1 MSKRPF
7 YESKPSYTIS
17 GWIQILNRFY
27 KICVYIKPIPRLEY
41 LSELLNQFQHI
52 NSKNKAYFLGMLYEN
67 ERLYFKQLFT
77 KELDEDFFLEIK
89 EQLEV
94 ALSEGYQY
102 EDEDFFKSPSE
113 LSEYENWESDTDA
126 LIEISKLFFKFSSKE
141 IPEDLEALEYLKLSI
156 DAPDYGFYDEDPLEE
171 ESYEVEYWT
180 IKQIFEDL

>member
-1 MSKRPF
+1 M
-7 YESKPSYTIS
+7 
-17 GWIQILNRFY
+17 
-27 KICVYIKPIPRLEY
+27 KI
-41 LSELLNQFQHI
+41 
-52 NSKNKAYFLGMLYEN
+52 
-67 ERLYFKQLFT
+67 
-77 KELDEDFFLEIK
+77 FFLEIK

-141 IPEDLEALEYLKLSI
+141 IPEDLVALEYLKFSI